1 MNKYTQRYGADAEAN
16 AAAQAHEE
24 AATSGEIAGAIMMS
38 RRSFKVWKKQAPM
51 LSGHHPVPDV
61 GSSLGSEGAAL
72 SRAAS
77 SRSVGTN
84 HAHAWGRGL
93 VVVTKDGRIMGIEGL
108 MVYG

>member
-61 GSSLGSEGAAL
+61 GSSVGLEGAAL
-72 SRAAS
+72 SIAS
-77 SRSVGTN
+77 SCSVGTN
-84 HAHAWGRGL
+84 PAKAWGRGL